1 MYSPIRNA
9 SSDRKNTPE
18 MMSRTRVCEPK
29 PSAIPITPAPARIGV
44 MFTLSEAKQTSVAM
58 ERSATKRKLRSTGA
72 TVCNRVAMAWWPSS
86 PCAILIEGP
95 SALWSRMLRTS
106 CHSQYVLTIVEA
118 VTTKPQP
125 RCSPSWAFAVASGL
139 TPPNARKDKNEHG
152 EGDDTQYPP
161 QDLLANGMRGRI
173 GPLSGV
179 RRARQSESRDEQG
192 QQSKAGDPLPQR
204 LGSGGYCPCAGDE
217 QQRCSAEFQKGPAV
231 KLEVA
236 FNGIKRWG
244 SIVRIIG
251 SCRSI

>member
-1 MYSPIRNA
+1 M
-9 SSDRKNTPE
+9 
-18 MMSRTRVCEPK
+18 PK
-29 PSAIPITPAPARIGV
+29 PHGTDCDPFHGAARIPNLDVFADPECVLGQEEHTRDDVADEGLRAKAERDTARIGV

-139 TPPNARKDKNEHG
+139 TRQ
-152 EGDDTQYPP
+152 T
-161 QDLLANGMRGRI
+161 
-173 GPLSGV
+173 
-179 RRARQSESRDEQG
+179 RARTRTNTARATIRSTRRKISLRMECAEGSVP
-192 QQSKAGDPLPQR
+192 SAG
-204 LGSGGYCPCAGDE
+204 
-217 QQRCSAEFQKGPAV
+217 
-231 KLEVA
+231 
-236 FNGIKRWG
+236 
-244 SIVRIIG
+244 
-251 SCRSI
+251 